1 MDSYNL
7 TLLYIVYHY
16 SSHLLI
22 MSLLLCD
29 TLYIHLFFCGLVQN
43 LCYSLNR
50 WSSITS
56 QW

>member
-29 TLYIHLFFCGLVQN
+29 TLYIHLFFL
-43 LCYSLNR
+43 
-50 WSSITS
+50 WTS
-56 QW
+56 AEFMLQSE